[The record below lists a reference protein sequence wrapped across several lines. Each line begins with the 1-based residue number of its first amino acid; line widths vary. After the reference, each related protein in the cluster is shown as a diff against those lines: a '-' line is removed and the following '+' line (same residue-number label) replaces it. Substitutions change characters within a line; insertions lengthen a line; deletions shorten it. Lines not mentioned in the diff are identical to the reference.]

1 MRHPKV
7 AWIFLSVLSLG
18 IGGCASWS
26 DIVSLARN
34 EEPEAT
40 TASRGPASSG
50 GSKSIVID
58 ERNFSGPS
66 GQRPSGPDIARN
78 EFGVQAKGTG
88 KNKDPWYGTGPVN
101 EGSLWSPESQ
111 DGFFFSRNTLH
122 KVGDIIMVK
131 MDAAVNESL
140 NSKIVSIIGPKKS
153 VQRTIAEEAG
163 KSAGEKVAEGVDK
176 LVKNKNVAD
185 AIGDAVAA
193 DAQAALDPT
202 GDHYVNIDEIPA
214 RVVEYMNGGRFRI
227 EGTRKVM
234 IRTAAYAVK
243 LSGTIRDE
251 DVATNNS
258 IDSNMVLESK
268 LELTK

>member
-1 MRHPKV
+1 MKRSKALLAIPY
-7 AWIFLSVLSLG
+7 LMLLG
-18 IGGCASWS
+18 AGGCASWS
-26 DIVSLARN
+26 DIVNLAN
-34 EEPEAT
+34 EDDQRPVSAR
-40 TASRGPASSG
+40 APASNG
-50 GSKSIVID
+50 NSKSIVID

-66 GQRPSGPDIARN
+66 GARPSGPDLGRG

-101 EGSLWSPESQ
+101 EGSLWNPESQ

-131 MDAAVNESL
+131 MDSAVNESL
-140 NSKIVSIIGPKKS
+140 NSRIVSIIGPKKS

-163 KSAGEKVAEGVDK
+163 KSAGNKVSEGIDK
-176 LVKNKNVAD
+176 IVNNKNVAD
-185 AIGDAVAA
+185 AIGDAVAS
-193 DAQAALDPT
+193 DAQTALDPT
-202 GDHYVNIDEIPA
+202 GDNYVSIDEIPA
-214 RVVEYMNGGRFRI
+214 RVVEYLNGGRFRI
-227 EGTRKVM
+227 EGSRKVM
-234 IRTAAYAVK
+234 IRTAAYQVK